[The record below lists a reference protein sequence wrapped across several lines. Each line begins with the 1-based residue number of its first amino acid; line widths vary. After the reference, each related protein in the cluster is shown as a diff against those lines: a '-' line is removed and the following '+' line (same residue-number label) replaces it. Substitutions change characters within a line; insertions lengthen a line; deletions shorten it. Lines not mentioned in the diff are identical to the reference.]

1 MLQTARLLLQPFVPG
16 DAEALHAQWNDP
28 EVGRYL
34 WDGEPVS
41 RETVDEVIAA
51 SEGGFRAGA
60 FGFFALRE
68 RDRPEVVVGF
78 AGLRP
83 IGETSD
89 IEVLYGL
96 RPAVWGRGFATEAA
110 RAVIDWGFDVLG
122 LPAIAAGADPPN
134 AASLAVIERLG
145 LPYWKDVTL
154 GGRPT
159 RYHRLVAS
167 DRASATDRTPA

>member
-1 MLQTARLLLQPFVPG
+1 MLQTARLLLQPFAPA
-16 DAEALHAQWNDP
+16 DADALHAQWNDP

-34 WDGEPVS
+34 WDGLPVS

-51 SEGGFRAGA
+51 SESGFRAGTS
-60 FGFFALRE
+60 GFFALRE
-68 RDRPEVVVGF
+68 RERPDVVVGF

-83 IGETSD
+83 IGGTSD

-122 LPAIAAGADPPN
+122 LSAIAAGADPPN
-134 AASLAVIERLG
+134 AASFAVIERLG
-145 LPYWKDVTL
+145 LPFWKDVTL
-154 GGRPT
+154 GGRSA

-167 DRASATDRTPA
+167 DRAPATGRTHA